1 MPPRDARRG
10 AQCSIAQVAVGVF
23 VFGLALLSMNYY
35 YTARCLSS
43 PAMEEGSYAELL
55 ERRLLAAETAVHR
68 NSLLV
73 DQLVLEL
80 ERRLSAQ
87 EKGLV
92 AKLMQQSQQQAEALA
107 QQLAKMPAPP
117 LPDLTWSAQ
126 FEDPNQMNQMLDDAL
141 EGALYDDMKVQTSK
155 DRRKKRRDDQ
165 DTKDKDDD
173 GAGYWGDQYADDDV
187 PEAAAAGEGPDP
199 QTQCQEWARS
209 YGVIPGTSWGRLPFE
224 LQQKW
229 KGKNCDYYV

>member
-1 MPPRDARRG
+1 
-10 AQCSIAQVAVGVF
+10 VGVF
-23 VFGLALLSMNYY
+23 LFGLALLSTNYF
-35 YTARCLSS
+35 YTTRCLAS
-43 PAMEEGSYAELL
+43 PAAEEGSYAELL
-55 ERRLLAAETAVHR
+55 ERRLLAAESAVHR

-80 ERRLSAQ
+80 EKRLSAQ
-87 EKGLV
+87 EKALL
-92 AKLMQQSQQQAEALA
+92 AKLTQQAQQQGVALA

-126 FEDPNQMNQMLDDAL
+126 FEDPNQMNQMLDDAF

-155 DRRKKRRDDQ
+155 DRRKKPRDGQ
-165 DTKDKDDD
+165 DSKDKDDD
-173 GAGYWGDQYADDDV
+173 GAGAWADQYADDDV
-187 PEAAAAGEGPDP
+187 PEAAAPGEGADP
-199 QTQCQEWARS
+199 QTQCQEWARN
-209 YGVIPGTSWGRLPFE
+209 YGVIPGTSWGRLPFD